1 MVHLGATALL
11 SGATRGE
18 NTALAS
24 CKLVELLLGD
34 RLAQDEVTSLRH
46 RVVTA

>member
-1 MVHLGATALL
+1 MVHLGTTTLL
-11 SGATRGE
+11 SWTTRGE

-24 CKLVELLLGD
+24 CKLVELFLGD
-34 RLAQDEVTSLRH
+34 RLAQNEVTSLRH